1 MCNFGYL
8 LGIPAPKAL
17 ALAPKALATTRH
29 CAEGARHCAEGAGC
43 GDSCS
48 APRICLEGACQRPK
62 FSKGRLRRA
71 FGQWGPSARLAIS
84 CATLAARLRGAC
96 TVLACMFTCIDWPQ
110 SVGRGCGTRPR
121 RGAHLVG
128 DVALRPPGPSRPS
141 YSPRYEKTCRA
152 PQRTY
157 HVDFRCVVGGQCV
170 TSYFRIG
177 GGLLE
182 NLGRFDPSEGKK

>member
-1 MCNFGYL
+1 MHVIGNCHYL

-84 CATLAARLRGAC
+84 CATLAARAVEQTQLIHRRARQC
-96 TVLACMFTCIDWPQ
+96 TPVLAVALCMHARCTYYVRPVQ
-110 SVGRGCGTRPR
+110 SSCSGENRRALPCAGVRDTQVVYQGFR
-121 RGAHLVG
+121 RGLKSGIPAQRVRK
-128 DVALRPPGPSRPS
+128 DVCM
-141 YSPRYEKTCRA
+141 Y
-152 PQRTY
+152 
-157 HVDFRCVVGGQCV
+157 V
-170 TSYFRIG
+170 
-177 GGLLE
+177 
-182 NLGRFDPSEGKK
+182 